1 MFVGISYDADIK
13 KAKAVLQE
21 LFLQEPARV
30 ATEEVNVFVEALEDS
45 SVKIGCRVWVKS
57 EEYWPARWR
66 LIESMKEKLEE
77 AGIEIPFNQLNV
89 SVTKMQ

>member
-1 MFVGISYDADIK
+1 M
-13 KAKAVLQE
+13 
-21 LFLQEPARV
+21 
-30 ATEEVNVFVEALEDS
+30 EALEDS